1 MGIFIPNFIHI
12 IDLYVFSLIWT
23 QLIGNVLILKERL
36 DKIALKALSKHC
48 SFAASEKYMDS

>member
-1 MGIFIPNFIHI
+1 MF
-12 IDLYVFSLIWT
+12 FSLIWA
-23 QLIGNVLILKERL
+23 QLIVNVLILKERL